1 MERQKTTQLW
11 LDLIEDEKITTTSR
25 KVLWANNDTRKDIQT
40 PIGIHNEDVIN
51 TTINTTTYP
60 HGIIMGMSGS
70 GKSIA
75 LKTFA
80 LTTAALYS
88 PDRVQFVYASTK
100 KIDPTIKNLPHTIKT
115 FDIQNKQRC
124 KDLKTLI
131 DHLAESRKD
140 DINDNNLPTIIL
152 LIDEPAASKHTKS
165 IHNTIMSIMRQSRDA
180 DIHCI
185 IAAQNPK
192 SIHASV
198 YDNAGWTL
206 MFNNIVSHPYKD
218 LLDEY
223 HKDNPRNYTTGAGY
237 LIEQHHSIQPVT
249 VFDTADTGW
258 TLQYDAHSA
267 LNCHQND
274 GASYVNNVG
283 DNNKTFF
290 FSLNDDSKRDEE
302 ICKQN
307 NLKKINII
315 SSVRNGT
322 LSLDPFFYTD
332 DKRFIA
338 NILSRIIVS
347 SMQIGQ
353 IGAGMKPYAA
363 IDDLTAKISSIISR
377 NGIDTAFEAIFENGP
392 NGNGNTVL
400 DENIAEYIRNR
411 IASSSTWRAIFNMNE
426 PEEGIGIENLCG
438 EYDGILFV
446 LDGDISSV
454 IGGSEEQDW
463 NVATTESVI
472 ASSLIY
478 NCVKNYIEHHGG
490 TLAVDDDYYN
500 PPLFYLSS

>member
-1 MERQKTTQLW
+1 MESQKTTQLW
-11 LDLIEDEKITTTSR
+11 NNLIQDEKTTTTSR
-25 KVLWANNDTRKDIQT
+25 QILWAYNDVQKDLTI
-40 PIGIHNEDVIN
+40 PIGIGKDDTDLVNIKIN
-51 TTINTTTYP
+51 KTTHP
-60 HGIIMGMSGS
+60 HGIIMGMTGS

-75 LKTFA
+75 LKTFS
-80 LTTAALYS
+80 LTASALYS
-88 PDRVQFVYASTK
+88 PNRVQFIYASTK
-100 KIDPTIKNLPHTIKT
+100 EIDPTIKNLPHTIKT

-124 KDLKTLI
+124 EDLKILI
-131 DHLAESRKD
+131 DHLAENRKD

-165 IHNTIMSIMRQSRDA
+165 IYNTVMSIIRQSRDV
-180 DIHCI
+180 DIHCV

-192 SIHASV
+192 SIHASI

-206 MFNNIVSHPYKD
+206 MFNNIVSHPYKEI
-218 LLDEY
+218 LDEY

-237 LIEQHHSIQPVT
+237 LIEQHHNIQPVT
-249 VFDTADTGW
+249 VFDTTNNGW

-267 LNCHQND
+267 LNCHEND

-290 FSLNDDSKRDEE
+290 FSLNNDPKRDEK
-302 ICKQN
+302 ICKQD
-307 NLKKINII
+307 NLKKINIM

-347 SMQIGQ
+347 SMKIEG
-353 IGAGMKPYAA
+353 GMKSYAA
-363 IDDLTAKISSIISR
+363 IDDLTAKISSIVSQ
-377 NGIDTAFEAIFENGP
+377 NGIDTAFEAIFENGR

-400 DENIAEYIRNR
+400 DENIVEYTKNR

-426 PEEGIGIENLCG
+426 PEERIGIENLCG
-438 EYDGILFV
+438 EHDGILFV

-454 IGGSEEQDW
+454 IGGNPEQYW
-463 NVATTESVI
+463 NVATRDSVI

-490 TLAVDDDYYN
+490 TLVVDDDYYN
-500 PPLFYLSS
+500 PPLFYLSA